1 MKKFK
6 TKQFTLILH
15 ITVRLDPLLIKR
27 IQRKLLM
34 AVDVHWVCFLYT
46 NTAEFEFIFCL
57 NHYHRKKNC
66 LILVSEVEMALD

>member
-15 ITVRLDPLLIKR
+15 ITVRFDPLLIKR

-34 AVDVHWVCFLYT
+34 AVVQATRRPLGLF
-46 NTAEFEFIFCL
+46 FI
-57 NHYHRKKNC
+57 HQH
-66 LILVSEVEMALD
+66 S

>member
-34 AVDVHWVCFLYT
+34 AVVQANRRPLGLF
-46 NTAEFEFIFCL
+46 FI
-57 NHYHRKKNC
+57 HQH
-66 LILVSEVEMALD
+66 S